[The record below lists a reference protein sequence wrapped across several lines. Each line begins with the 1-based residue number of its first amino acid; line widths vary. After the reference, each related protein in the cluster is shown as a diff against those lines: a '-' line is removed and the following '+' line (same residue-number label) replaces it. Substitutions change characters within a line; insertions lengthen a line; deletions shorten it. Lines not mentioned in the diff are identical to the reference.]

1 MKACLRHYS
10 AKTKRIKSV
19 YIRGFSGLY
28 FPSFG
33 LNTEICSVNLS
44 FQSKYVKM
52 RPRKTLNSDTFN
64 SVYQFMQMWNPPL
77 IAPYILRYVRV
88 ILILEPWEV
97 QSL

>member
-10 AKTKRIKSV
+10 AKAKRIKSV

-44 FQSKYVKM
+44 FQSKHVKM
-52 RPRKTLNSDTFN
+52 RPRKTLNSETFN
-64 SVYQFMQMWNPPL
+64 SVYQFMLMWNPL
-77 IAPYILRYVRV
+77 LYILRYVRV